1 MKSSSATA
9 ERAPFVTT
17 IHPMRRI
24 FSFPAML
31 ASLFSALAVITVRM
45 RFDDPDMWWHLK
57 MGELIWTT
65 HTIPRTDLFSFT
77 TNHHRY
83 IPHEWLSQFVI
94 YGAYKAGGYLGLM
107 ALLCIL
113 ASVLLIAG
121 YCLCW
126 LYSGNAKISFVG
138 GLIIWMFST
147 MGLAIR
153 PQVFGYIFLIVEL
166 ILLHL
171 GRTRNARWFWG
182 LPVLFAIWVN
192 THGSF
197 FLGLLVAGVVL
208 ASSFFHFQAGL
219 LVSPPWDPGVR
230 RTLTYAFLLSIAALF
245 LNPIGPSQ
253 VLYPIDTLL
262 HQPLGLSAVDEW
274 KPLSFSDSRAFALVA
289 VIAASLLMVTVR
301 WQELLWEELLILA
314 MGTWLAASHERM
326 VFAFGILAAPILT
339 RLLKNEWED
348 YDVHRDHPIANAV
361 LIVAS
366 FIAIYFAFPSKSEL
380 TSLVATQSP
389 VKAVEFLKS
398 KHISG
403 PMLNE
408 YVYGGYLIWAAPE
421 YPVFIDGRADVF
433 EATGVFS
440 EFGNW
445 ATLQKPP
452 TELLDKYK
460 INFCLLARS
469 SPMVQVL
476 PLAGWTMVYS
486 DDNSA
491 VFLRGVPKT

>member
-1 MKSSSATA
+1 MNTPATA

-17 IHPMRRI
+17 IHPIRRI

-31 ASLFSALAVITVRM
+31 ASLLSVLAVITVRL

-57 MGELIWTT
+57 MGEIIWTT

-77 TNHHRY
+77 TGHHSY
-83 IPHEWLSQFVI
+83 IPHEWLPQFVI
-94 YGAYKAGGYLGLM
+94 YGAYKAAGYPGLM

-113 ASVLLIAG
+113 GSVLLIAG

-138 GLIIWMFST
+138 GLVIWLFST
-147 MGLAIR
+147 MGLGIR

-171 GRTRNARWFWG
+171 GRTRNPRWFWG

-197 FLGLLVAGVVL
+197 FLGLLVAGVIL
-208 ASSFFHFQAGL
+208 AGSFFRFQAGL
-219 LVSPPWDPGVR
+219 LVSPSWDPRVR
-230 RTLTYAFLLSIAALF
+230 RTLAYAFLLSIAALF
-245 LNPIGPSQ
+245 LNPIGPGQ
-253 VLYPIDTLL
+253 VFYPIDTLL

-274 KPLSFSDSRAFALVA
+274 KPLSFGDPRAFALVA
-289 VIAASLLMVTVR
+289 VIAVSLLMVIVR
-301 WQELLWEELLILA
+301 CQELLWEEVLILA

-326 VFAFGILAAPILT
+326 VFAFGILAAPILS
-339 RLLKNEWED
+339 RLLKEEWD
-348 YDVHRDHPIANAV
+348 NYDVYRDHPVPNAV
-361 LIVAS
+361 LIIAS
-366 FIAIYFAFPSKSEL
+366 FIAIYFAFPGKPFL
-380 TSLVATQSP
+380 NSLVAKQSP

-433 EATGVFS
+433 EATGVFR

-445 ATLQKPP
+445 ATLQEPP
-452 TELLDKYK
+452 NKLLDKYK
-460 INFCLLARS
+460 INFCLLART

-491 VFLRGVPKT
+491 VFQRSVPKT